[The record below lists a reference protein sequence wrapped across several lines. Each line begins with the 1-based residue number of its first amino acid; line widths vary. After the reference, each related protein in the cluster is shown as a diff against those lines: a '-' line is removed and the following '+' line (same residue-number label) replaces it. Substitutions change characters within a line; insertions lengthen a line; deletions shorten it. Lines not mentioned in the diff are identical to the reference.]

1 MNGAGTCAKRASWF
15 TCEGIMPPKI
25 AKPEK
30 RTRPDHLD
38 VGDDNVTDAGL
49 PSVDTSASKAQR
61 LDTGSEPRAGAGTG
75 AGVET
80 GAEVVTPV
88 WSPQPAPPTTPISAP
103 APPPPSPSAS
113 AEVVSV
119 SEAQQRV
126 LDAVERV
133 QGTGQVLEV
142 SFAEDM
148 DRALDPG
155 DGHPQGLVKMVE
167 ALQGCAAVCTWMSDR
182 WNTVGVAF
190 MARVSLVE
198 DSACV
203 RRLATFGR
211 QFAVRVVQAMGTS
224 DHEQPAD
231 TVWAYLHAVLQY
243 AEGNPATLP
252 EWAISCDLACAVA
265 SRANPNP
272 RLKPILK
279 PLTSKHTL
287 SALWHYAHRPKLRYY
302 AQPEQPA
309 NEPWTPEDVYTLRIV
324 LALFEEVRGGRSGVF
339 TSLLLHSEYTRPNFG
354 YLSVCLSDPDG
365 KFGPLSCAESLKLAL
380 QTPDATQRWAESVLA
395 GGSVDDK
402 GQGASLLEFATKV
415 LSFPRRETW

>member
-1 MNGAGTCAKRASWF
+1 M
-15 TCEGIMPPKI
+15 
-25 AKPEK
+25 
-30 RTRPDHLD
+30 
-38 VGDDNVTDAGL
+38 
-49 PSVDTSASKAQR
+49 
-61 LDTGSEPRAGAGTG
+61 
-75 AGVET
+75 
-80 GAEVVTPV
+80 
-88 WSPQPAPPTTPISAP
+88 
-103 APPPPSPSAS
+103 
-113 AEVVSV
+113 

-203 RRLATFGR
+203 RRLAAFGR
-211 QFAVRVVQAMGTS
+211 QFAVRVVQAMGTP
-224 DHEQPAD
+224 DHEQPVD
-231 TVWAYLHAVLQY
+231 TVWAYLHAVLQH

-272 RLKPILK
+272 RLGPILK
-279 PLTSKHTL
+279 PLTSKYTL
-287 SALWHYAHRPKLRYY
+287 SALCHHVHPSKPRYF
-302 AQPEQPA
+302 AQFEQYVP
-309 NEPWTPEDVYTLRIV
+309 EPWTPEEVYTLRIV

-354 YLSVCLSDPDG
+354 YLSGCLGGPDV
-365 KFGPLSCAESLKLAL
+365 KFGPLLCLEGLQRAL
-380 QTPDATQRWAESVLA
+380 RTPDATQRWAESVLA

-402 GQGASLLEFATKV
+402 GQGASLPEFVTKV
-415 LSFPRRETW
+415 LSFPDHETW